1 MNFPE
6 HFFEKEIRCDFEIS
20 EMMKRAWAAELEI
33 VEAVENIC
41 TKHHLNYFGDWGTL
55 LGAVRHQGFIPW
67 DDDIDITMLREDY
80 NQFIHFAQT
89 ELPEG
94 IVIAG
99 MYSPIERL
107 QKANLSPQLRI
118 IADEEYWSFP
128 DYLSRFHGFPYPRIG
143 IDIFPSDYISPD
155 ADLVNFQLE
164 ACRVLNFTVQ
174 NIDLFMKEKCLEQ
187 QLQHIESVCQVTLDR
202 NRYLPTQLLLLLDQ
216 IAQLANPE
224 ECTEL
229 INMAYAAVSDDLP
242 RPLHGTKVDWYSE
255 TLIVPFEHTHM
266 RIPQKYHEV
275 LSALYGDYMVFK
287 KFTAD
292 HEYPFYKKQEKELR
306 RMFDES
312 GIDTDIETFCHNWM
326 LATGKS

>member
-6 HFFEKEIRCDFEIS
+6 HFFEKETRCDFEIS

-155 ADLVNFQLE
+155 ADLVDFQLQ
-164 ACRVLNFTVQ
+164 ACRVLSDNCR
-174 NIDLFMKEKCLEQ
+174 KCTEFCRRQ
-187 QLQHIESVCQVTLDR
+187 RDFRFRQPQDICQRHRQTR
-202 NRYLPTQLLLLLDQ
+202 NRSR
-216 IAQLANPE
+216 
-224 ECTEL
+224 
-229 INMAYAAVSDDLP
+229 AV
-242 RPLHGTKVDWYSE
+242 LHGQAPSS
-255 TLIVPFEHTHM
+255 
-266 RIPQKYHEV
+266 RQC
-275 LSALYGDYMVFK
+275 A
-287 KFTAD
+287 
-292 HEYPFYKKQEKELR
+292 
-306 RMFDES
+306 
-312 GIDTDIETFCHNWM
+312 
-326 LATGKS
+326 